1 MVLVSYTAVALLL
14 LVLLL
19 LPTELLL
26 RFLGNSATSV
36 NHRHQIPSSVVL
48 YSWLL
53 LPPGSRSCYCT
64 SRLVSASDDP
74 PSAFFSCSSNS
85 SHDNTARST
94 TCSAPQ
100 PVFPTRFHTARFLG
114 HSFAP
119 VYSPHS
125 SAPVNSLHTVPACH
139 SGSFGPAIAPTVVI
153 GDQEDVVRAPW
164 DSFSAR
170 ASSILVR
177 RTFFSVCEPAR
188 DH

>member
-1 MVLVSYTAVALLL
+1 VVLVSYTAAALLL
-14 LVLLL
+14 LFLLL

-26 RFLGNSATSV
+26 RFLGNSATSA

-85 SHDNTARST
+85 SHNTARST

-114 HSFAP
+114 HSSAP
-119 VYSPHS
+119 VYSLHS
-125 SAPVNSLHTVPACH
+125 SAPVYSLHTVLACH
-139 SGSFGPAIAPTVVI
+139 SIRFSHAI
-153 GDQEDVVRAPW
+153 Q
-164 DSFSAR
+164 
-170 ASSILVR
+170 
-177 RTFFSVCEPAR
+177 
-188 DH
+188 